1 MESTSSSY
9 DNTFYCPACKRE
21 YPLSSKKYHI
31 SICKGLKSVQSDNNT
46 IKENCGVNE
55 CIDIHEEEKESDSL
69 PQPPILKEEK
79 DFEELQLVLDQI
91 SQEKELEEDKKKGI
105 SSKIKGCGE
114 NIVKVACMAKAG
126 VGVGILGLGYLLD
139 NGMNILVR
147 QVDGRDTPEEE
158 RELPFVVPKE
168 MGKKREENK
177 FNLLPVTEINNEDNL
192 PKVDCTICLAG
203 FYVKE
208 KVTSLPCLHIF
219 HNECIKEWLKEHN
232 VCPVCKLQLNNE
244 NLGLE

>member
-91 SQEKELEEDKKKGI
+91 SQEKELEEDKKK
-105 SSKIKGCGE
+105 E
-114 NIVKVACMAKAG
+114 
-126 VGVGILGLGYLLD
+126 
-139 NGMNILVR
+139 
-147 QVDGRDTPEEE
+147 
-158 RELPFVVPKE
+158 
-168 MGKKREENK
+168 
-177 FNLLPVTEINNEDNL
+177 
-192 PKVDCTICLAG
+192 
-203 FYVKE
+203 FYQ
-208 KVTSLPCLHIF
+208 
-219 HNECIKEWLKEHN
+219 N
-232 VCPVCKLQLNNE
+232 
-244 NLGLE
+244 

>member
-1 MESTSSSY
+1 MNGIHASQCYS
-9 DNTFYCPACKRE
+9 
-21 YPLSSKKYHI
+21 
-31 SICKGLKSVQSDNNT
+31 
-46 IKENCGVNE
+46 
-55 CIDIHEEEKESDSL
+55 HEEEKKSDSL
-69 PQPPILKEEK
+69 PQPPILKEEE

-91 SQEKELEEDKKKGI
+91 SQKKELEEDKKKGILSKLKEYRHNIEYKKKGI

-158 RELPFVVPKE
+158 REPPFVVPKE

-192 PKVDCTICLAG
+192 PKVDYTICLAG